1 MNSSE
6 KYVLYICGGR
16 WQLPWLQY
24 LKNKGHKI
32 ILADPYETSVCVA
45 HADVFLKFDARDVD
59 GIEQA
64 VKSAEYSL
72 EFVTSDQTDVATQT
86 VAELSKR
93 FGTRGN
99 HPDVTQLFSNK
110 YLNRAFAQRE
120 FGQHIPAFRMVKS
133 ADEVLSFM
141 NETGGDIIIKPADA
155 QSSRGIHRITGDLQN
170 IEAIVADALSQTPQD
185 YIIAEQFIV
194 GREITVEGIQAGRK
208 HHTLAISSK
217 KHFRTGI
224 ASELR
229 YPADISAAFKNELL
243 AFHNAMVEKTGLEF
257 GITHAEYLINEAN
270 NEFFLVEVACRG
282 GGTLIPSDIVP
293 WVSGVSVY
301 DVFYELIRGNVSE
314 INALEQP
321 RHAILHFFEFP
332 AGMVKAIKG
341 LDEAQ
346 KLHGVLLAEL
356 EFEVGAILKPAG
368 DDRGR
373 QGFAILFA
381 DNAEEL
387 ENLLNQVNN
396 TIKVETTDHK
406 WTFA

>member
-6 KYVLYICGGR
+6 KYVLFICGGR
-16 WQLPWLQY
+16 WQLPWLLY

-32 ILADPYETSVCVA
+32 ILADPHETSVCVA

-64 VKSAEYSL
+64 VKSSGYII
-72 EFVTSDQTDVATQT
+72 EFVTSDQTDIATQT

-99 HPDVTQLFSNK
+99 LPEITQLFSNK
-110 YLNRAFAQRE
+110 YQNREFVQRE
-120 FGQHIPAFRMVKS
+120 FGQHMPAFRKVKK
-133 ADEVLSFM
+133 AEEVQHFL

-155 QSSRGIHRITGDLQN
+155 QSSRGIHRIAQDSEN
-170 IEAIVADALSQTPQD
+170 IEVVLADALSQTPQN
-185 YIIAEQFIV
+185 YIIAEKFIH
-194 GREITVEGIQAGRK
+194 GHEITVEGIQAGGK
-208 HHTLAISSK
+208 HHTLAISAK

-229 YPADISAAFKNELL
+229 YPADISAEFKNKLL
-243 AFHNAMVEKTGLEF
+243 AFHNAMIEKTGLEF
-257 GITHAEYLINEAN
+257 GITHAEYLIDEAKN
-270 NEFFLVEVACRG
+270 DFYLVEVACRG

-293 WVSGVSVY
+293 WVCGVSVY

-332 AGMVKAIKG
+332 AGMVKAITG

-346 KLHGVLLAEL
+346 KLPGVLLAEL